1 MKIAI
6 GIIMVAILLVIIV
19 KFFELSIIT
28 GINSGFNKGLKL
40 QPTET
45 DLYYEGLYKKIRIAY
60 IVMSILTLFYMFVIL

>member
-6 GIIMVAILLVIIV
+6 GLILVVILLIIVV

-45 DLYYEGLYKKIRIAY
+45 DLYYEGLYKKVRIAY
-60 IVMSILTLFYMFVIL
+60 IVMSIITLAYMFFIL